1 MNGDASIAVSTV
13 EWRISDD
20 PVPYPEA
27 EAAMR
32 ARAAAIRAGEAAEQ
46 VWLLQHPPLY
56 TAGVSARAEEL
67 VDAER
72 FPTFRTG
79 RGGHWTY
86 HGPGQRVAYVMLDL
100 TRPHGGVPANDVR
113 CFVNGPEEWL
123 IRTLARFNVK
133 GERRNGRVGIWVV
146 DPARGTEAKIA
157 AVGVRVTRWVSWHG
171 IALNI
176 DPDLDH
182 FRGIIPCGITQHGV
196 TSLLDQGITTTMAE
210 VDVALRQA
218 WDETFGADGQVCAI

>member
-1 MNGDASIAVSTV
+1 
-13 EWRISDD
+13 
-20 PVPYPEA
+20 
-27 EAAMR
+27 MR
-32 ARAAAIRAGEAAEQ
+32 ARAAAIRAGEAGEQ

-100 TRPHGGVPANDVR
+100 TRPHGGVPAHDVR
-113 CFVNGPEEWL
+113 CFVNGLEEWL

-218 WDETFGADGQVCAI
+218 WDETFGADGQVCSI